1 VPAWE
6 ARLSVLGP
14 PVIAI
19 LSSRLM
25 FGEQFK
31 LMEVLGILLIGGGLG
46 LLSLLSWIASQ
57 RNPITP
63 TLQKPRPVPS

>member
-1 VPAWE
+1 
-6 ARLSVLGP
+6 
-14 PVIAI
+14 
-19 LSSRLM
+19 M